1 MQLHRYHWIL
11 NICDFEKQ
19 KKLTRMKS
27 CFIFYS
33 SVLLASQRLIL
44 IYFFY
49 RPKHFVETKNGKNG
63 FQQILLQHLNCSLAK
78 QKVPDWDSTFKDP
91 HFFLRWCQTVR
102 KGIWMKIL
110 RLNQQNTEACK
121 SRHMLPL
128 LLLQNS
134 QACVKHTKCSNNMRV
149 GFIPA
154 VFAKKNLYIW
164 LLRTAHEQPFFGP
177 NL

>member
-1 MQLHRYHWIL
+1 
-11 NICDFEKQ
+11 
-19 KKLTRMKS
+19 MKP
-27 CFIFYS
+27 CFIFYP
-33 SVLLASQRLIL
+33 VLLASQRLIL
-44 IYFFY
+44 IYIFY
-49 RPKHFVETKNGKNG
+49 LTKHFVEAKNGKNG
-63 FQQILLQHLNCSLAK
+63 FQQILLQHINCSLAK
-78 QKVPDWDSTFKDP
+78 QKVPDGDSTNPTFKDP
-91 HFFLRWCQTVR
+91 HFSLRWCQTVR
-102 KGIWMKIL
+102 KGIRMKIL

-149 GFIPA
+149 GFIKA
-154 VFAKKNLYIW
+154 VFAKNLYIW